1 MIRRPPRSTLFPYTT
16 LFRSK
21 GMVRVPHYCDPGQLR
36 VHLFEQLQAFG
47 VEVEGR
53 HHGKPGD
60 VTTRVRQALDR
71 SEEHTS
77 ELQSQ
82 SNLVCRL
89 LLEKKKKKR
98 TGNVPV
104 NYVHM
109 AGVVH
114 VTLTAKQGKPQVM

>member
-60 VTTRVRQALDR
+60 VTTRVRQALDQAGPDR
-71 SEEHTS
+71 IEDERHDDGDCGCRA
-77 ELQSQ
+77 LG
-82 SNLVCRL
+82 NLGPYRAVL
-89 LLEKKKKKR
+89 DDHIDP
-98 TGNVPV
+98 VPDQV
-104 NYVHM
+104 GGHFWYATVI
-109 AGVVH
+109 ALGV
-114 VTLTAKQGKPQVM
+114 